1 MEKLGL
7 GAVATKAL
15 TDSLGSSEAGV
26 PFRIVLGCGKEIERN
41 FIPSNCSQKR
51 VWPWACAS
59 LDEKVHKA
67 DSRGCLL
74 AAFLTPGG
82 ISPPV
87 LKGIW
92 VVLPCVHNRYSEIRE
107 KGEMGFQTKGKACGQ
122 ESLGLYHEQVCW
134 YCSLV

>member
-7 GAVATKAL
+7 GAVATKAS

-26 PFRIVLGCGKEIERN
+26 PFQVVLGCGKEIERT
-41 FIPSNCSQKR
+41 FIPSNGSQKG

-59 LDEKVHKA
+59 LAEKVPNKA
-67 DSRGCLL
+67 DSQGCLL

-82 ISPPV
+82 VSPPV

-92 VVLPCVHNRYSEIRE
+92 VVLHCVHNRYSGIRE
-107 KGEMGFQTKGKACGQ
+107 KGEMGFQTKGKARGK
-122 ESLGLYHEQVCW
+122 
-134 YCSLV
+134 